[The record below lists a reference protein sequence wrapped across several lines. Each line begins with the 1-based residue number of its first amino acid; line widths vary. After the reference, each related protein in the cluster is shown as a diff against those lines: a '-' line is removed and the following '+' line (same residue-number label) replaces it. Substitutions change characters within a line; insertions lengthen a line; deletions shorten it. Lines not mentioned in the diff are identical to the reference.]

1 MGIWAVSASCLISP
15 GTDLPQAIFLGAIR
29 VLQPALA
36 EVICT
41 HGFCPLSSLPHP
53 RLHLPTSSLWLAVPR
68 SSLLAQAFS
77 SVKITAAFNSSS
89 ILVQVFQ
96 YAFQSY
102 HLFPSG
108 GSHGR
113 YTVQVFRLH
122 HKYRSDADVD
132 YKGLIWFSSASHQ
145 YLLLVALGES
155 DSHFLLPH
163 GNIAAWEAHTCF
175 RL

>member
-1 MGIWAVSASCLISP
+1 MRRQSCGYMSSFCFMPHLSWNRPSPSHFPGGHQSSPAS
-15 GTDLPQAIFLGAIR
+15 FLAD
-29 VLQPALA
+29 
-36 EVICT
+36 VICT

-77 SVKITAAFNSSS
+77 SVKITAAFHSSP

-122 HKYRSDADVD
+122 HKYRSDEDVD
-132 YKGLIWFSSASHQ
+132 YKGLI
-145 YLLLVALGES
+145 
-155 DSHFLLPH
+155 
-163 GNIAAWEAHTCF
+163 
-175 RL
+175 